1 MTLRG
6 AEHPDVVANTHPES
20 VVVELAS
27 GIDALY
33 LSGRG
38 ELLAR
43 TLDQFEERRAC
54 AEECDLAAP
63 VEVGPLTFSL
73 APHGWGK
80 YRYCLDHPIGR
91 IGATSSTFLPALRVQ
106 PRSEFI
112 HAVGPTQAVATFE
125 NLLRP
130 LCSEI
135 GFGVS
140 RLDLY
145 IDVQGFPLD
154 ADDRERYVCR
164 ADARRTYEQS
174 ERCSGFDFGSR
185 RGGTVTGRIYDKT
198 LDVATKGS
206 DWWLEIW
213 GDRHTPGADVTRIE
227 IEFGRKALT
236 EFRLDSPAQVLAAT
250 GALWAYG
257 TEQWLTHRIPTSDTN
272 HSRWALSPEWQIIQ
286 QASLRHDTR
295 DLERIQ
301 ARSRAGSLRKLTPG
315 LVGYLVGF
323 AAIVG
328 TNTIDDTVEALTSHV
343 SNDEIARRTTF
354 AERVRRRRI
363 EGKIA

>member
-6 AEHPDVVANTHPES
+6 AENHDVVANTHPEN
-20 VVVELAS
+20 VVRELAS

-38 ELLAR
+38 ELLTK
-43 TLDQFEERRAC
+43 TLDHFEERRSC
-54 AEECDLAAP
+54 AEEFDLAAP

-73 APHGWGK
+73 APHGWGM

-91 IGATSSTFLPALRVQ
+91 IGATSSSFLPALRVQ

-130 LCSEI
+130 LCSEL

-145 IDVQGFPLD
+145 VDVQGFPLD

-185 RGGTVTGRIYDKT
+185 RGGTLTGRIYDKT
-198 LDVATKGS
+198 LDVAAKGS

-213 GDRHTPGADVTRIE
+213 GDRHTAGADVTRVE

-250 GALWAYG
+250 GGLWAYG
-257 TEQWLTHRIPTSDTN
+257 TEQWLTHRIPTTDTN
-272 HSRWALSPEWQIIQ
+272 HSRWPLSPEWQVVQ

-328 TNTIDDTVEALTSHV
+328 TDTIDDTVEALTSHV

>member
-6 AEHPDVVANTHPES
+6 AEHRDVVANTHPGS
-20 VVVELAS
+20 GVLELAS

-38 ELLAR
+38 EVLAG
-43 TLDQFEERRAC
+43 TLVRLEERRAM
-54 AEECDLAAP
+54 AEEFDLAAP
-63 VEVGPLTFSL
+63 FEIGPLTFSL

-91 IGATSSTFLPALRVQ
+91 VGATSSTFLPAMRIQ

-112 HAVGPTQAVATFE
+112 HAVGPTQAVTTFE

-130 LCSEI
+130 LCTEL

-145 IDVQGFPLD
+145 VDVQGFPLD
-154 ADDRERYVCR
+154 ANDRERYVCR

-198 LDVATKGS
+198 LDVAHKGT

-213 GDRHTPGADVTRIE
+213 GDRHRPGADVTRVE

-236 EFRLDSPAQVLAAT
+236 EFRLDSPAQVLDAT
-250 GALWAYG
+250 GDLWAYG
-257 TEQWLTHRIPTSDTN
+257 TEQWLTHRLPTADTN
-272 HSRWALSPEWQIIQ
+272 RSRWPLSPEWQVIQ
-286 QASLRHDTR
+286 HASLRHDSQ
-295 DLERIQ
+295 DLQRLH

-323 AAIVG
+323 AALVG
-328 TNTIDDTVEALTSHV
+328 TQDIDDTVEALSHHV
-343 SNDEIARRTTF
+343 ANDEIARRTTF
-354 AERVRRRRI
+354 AERIRRRRI
-363 EGKIA
+363 EGMIA

>member
-1 MTLRG
+1 
-6 AEHPDVVANTHPES
+6 
-20 VVVELAS
+20 
-27 GIDALY
+27 
-33 LSGRG
+33 
-38 ELLAR
+38 
-43 TLDQFEERRAC
+43 
-54 AEECDLAAP
+54 
-63 VEVGPLTFSL
+63 VGP
-73 APHGWGK
+73 
-80 YRYCLDHPIGR
+80 
-91 IGATSSTFLPALRVQ
+91 V
-106 PRSEFI
+106 
-112 HAVGPTQAVATFE
+112 QAVTIFE

-130 LCSEI
+130 LCSEL

-140 RLDLY
+140 RLDHY
-145 IDVQGFPLD
+145 VDVEGFPLD

-213 GDRHTPGADVTRIE
+213 GDRHTPGTDVTRIE

-236 EFRLDSPAQVLAAT
+236 EFRLDSPVDVLAAT
-250 GALWAYG
+250 GDLWAYG
-257 TEQWLTHRIPTSDTN
+257 TEQWLTHRIPNSDSN
-272 HSRWALSPEWQIIQ
+272 RSRWPLSPEWQVIQ
-286 QASLRHDTR
+286 HASQRHDTN
-295 DLERIQ
+295 DLARLQ

-315 LVGYLVGF
+315 LIGYLVGF

-328 TNTIDDTVEALTSHV
+328 THDIDDTFEALTRHV

-354 AERVRRRRI
+354 ADRIHRRRI
-363 EGKIA
+363 EGKSA

>member
-1 MTLRG
+1 LKPRG
-6 AEHPDVVANTHPES
+6 AEHLDVVANTHPENT
-20 VVVELAS
+20 VRELAS

-38 ELLAR
+38 ELLAG
-43 TLDQFEERRAC
+43 TLDHFEERRSC
-54 AEECDLAAP
+54 AEEYDLAAP

-73 APHGWGK
+73 APRGWGK

-91 IGATSSTFLPALRVQ
+91 IGATSSSFLPALRVQ

-112 HAVGPTQAVATFE
+112 HAVGPAQAVATFE

-130 LCSEI
+130 LCTQL

-145 IDVQGFPLD
+145 VDVQGFPLD

-198 LDVATKGS
+198 LDVAIKGT

-213 GDRHTPGADVTRIE
+213 GNSHTPGSDVTRVE

-236 EFRLDSPAQVLAAT
+236 EFRLDSPAEVLAAT
-250 GALWAYG
+250 SGLWAYG
-257 TEQWLTHRIPTSDTN
+257 TEQWLTHRIPTPDSN
-272 HSRWALSPEWQIIQ
+272 RSRWSVSPEWQVVQ

-295 DLERIQ
+295 NLERLQ
-301 ARSRAGSLRKLTPG
+301 ARARAGSLRKLTPG

-328 TNTIDDTVEALTSHV
+328 TDDIDDTVEALTHHIT
-343 SNDEIARRTTF
+343 NDEIARRITF
-354 AERVRRRRI
+354 AARVRRRRI

>member
-6 AEHPDVVANTHPES
+6 AENRNVVANTHSETH
-20 VVVELAS
+20 VLELAS

-38 ELLAR
+38 ELLSD
-43 TLDQFEERRAC
+43 TLELFEERRGC
-54 AEECDLAAP
+54 AEEFDLATP
-63 VEVGPLTFSL
+63 VDIGPLEFSL

-91 IGATSSTFLPALRVQ
+91 VGATSSTYLPALRVQ

-112 HAVGPTQAVATFE
+112 HAVGPVEAVATFE

-130 LCSEI
+130 LCSEL

-140 RLDLY
+140 RLDPY
-145 IDVQGFPLD
+145 VDVEGFPLD

-198 LDVATKGS
+198 LDIASKGT

-213 GDRHTPGADVTRIE
+213 GDRHTPGADVTRVE

-250 GALWAYG
+250 GDLWAYG
-257 TEQWLTHRIPTSDTN
+257 TEQWLTHRIPNSDSN
-272 HSRWALSPEWQIIQ
+272 RSRWPLSPEWQVIQ
-286 QASLRHDTR
+286 QASLRHDTQ
-295 DLERIQ
+295 DLARLQ
-301 ARSRAGSLRKLTPG
+301 ARARAGSLRKLTPG
-315 LVGYLVGF
+315 LIGYLVGF

-328 TNTIDDTVEALTSHV
+328 THDIDDTFEALTRHV

-354 AERVRRRRI
+354 ADRIHRRRI
-363 EGKIA
+363 EGKSA

>member
-1 MTLRG
+1 LKSRE
-6 AEHPDVVANTHPES
+6 AEHGDVVANTHPAIQ
-20 VVVELAS
+20 VVELAS

-38 ELLAR
+38 KLLAG
-43 TLDQFEERRAC
+43 TLGHFEERRGC
-54 AEECDLAAP
+54 AEELDLAAQ

-80 YRYCLDHPIGR
+80 YRYCLDHPTGR
-91 IGATSSTFLPALRVQ
+91 IGVTPSVNLPALRVQ

-112 HAVGPTQAVATFE
+112 HAVGPAQAVATFE

-130 LCSEI
+130 LCTEL

-145 IDVQGFPLD
+145 VDVQGFPLD

-164 ADARRTYEQS
+164 AGARRTYEQS

-198 LDVATKGS
+198 LDISTKGS

-213 GDRHTPGADVTRIE
+213 GDGHTSGTDVTRVE

-250 GALWAYG
+250 SGLWAYG
-257 TEQWLTHRIPTSDTN
+257 TEQWLTHRIPTPDSN
-272 HSRWALSPEWQIIQ
+272 RSRWPVSPEWEVVQR
-286 QASLRHDTR
+286 ASFRHDNR
-295 DLERIQ
+295 DLERLQ
-301 ARSRAGSLRKLTPG
+301 DRARAGSLRKLTPG

-328 TNTIDDTVEALTSHV
+328 TDDIDDTVEALTHHV